1 MGDLNQPTRLAPSP
15 AAITTTSRTATN
27 GDGWPDLAIG
37 KDDYD
42 NPPYSAS
49 GGVFIYYGPL
59 PGTFVLGTGT
69 NADAVFTTDAP
80 TTYLGRRLSAGDV
93 DGDGNTDLLVL
104 GGQNSSAYLVLGPFT
119 GTSDP
124 ITEAWVT
131 VDKVGDM
138 AQLLPDLT
146 GDGGADL
153 IFDTSTG
160 SGLPYTVVASETLT
174 PGLLTSANN
183 SWLLQ
188 GLTSPTGI
196 YHGKYTRYQRI
207 TTADLD
213 EDGEHDLAIRGST
226 EIQSFDFPKSSE
238 SWQGLSAGPSATCA
252 IGNSEQ
258 VSCWGDDTWG
268 IISDAPAGTFTAVSV
283 GAQGACA
290 ISTDSELTCWGT
302 HTAPLSG
309 DAYGHVQ
316 VSDTDTCALSSSGAI
331 RCSATCPYGGSVG
344 VTDFESGDYQGWTAS
359 GSTEL
364 SQTYVHAGSYSAALY
379 GDDGSLTWPSTAG
392 DNLSFWVKRA
402 PMYRR

>member
-1 MGDLNQPTRLAPSP
+1 MPESCTTPYDDNCNADDNELDALSCTTRYYDFDGDGYGVTGSTECRCDPDSYFDAPLGGDCDDGDLGKNPGELNCGLMGDLTSADALGT
-15 AAITTTSRTATN
+15 ITGGYYDHIAHGDFN

-160 SGLPYTVVASETLT
+160 SGLPYTVDASENLT
-174 PGLLTSANN
+174 PGLLTSAN
-183 SWLLQ
+183 
-188 GLTSPTGI
+188 
-196 YHGKYTRYQRI
+196 K
-207 TTADLD
+207 
-213 EDGEHDLAIRGST
+213 
-226 EIQSFDFPKSSE
+226 
-238 SWQGLSAGPSATCA
+238 
-252 IGNSEQ
+252 
-258 VSCWGDDTWG
+258 
-268 IISDAPAGTFTAVSV
+268 
-283 GAQGACA
+283 
-290 ISTDSELTCWGT
+290 
-302 HTAPLSG
+302 
-309 DAYGHVQ
+309 
-316 VSDTDTCALSSSGAI
+316 
-331 RCSATCPYGGSVG
+331 
-344 VTDFESGDYQGWTAS
+344 
-359 GSTEL
+359 
-364 SQTYVHAGSYSAALY
+364 
-379 GDDGSLTWPSTAG
+379 
-392 DNLSFWVKRA
+392 
-402 PMYRR
+402 